1 MIRRVDL
8 ATAVLVATAL
18 ALPANAAV
26 LTGEVR
32 ALGAQQLITPQSNSS
47 PVVIRYYVPEGAA
60 VKAGE
65 VVLRIDPG
73 QSASMI
79 PELEAQIEQAEA
91 LAAKEIAELEVK
103 ALDAEL
109 ALVDADSAR
118 VVAAL
123 DARIP
128 AELVSAL
135 DHDRYRGELERT
147 TREAVLARAALAD
160 ARQAVVRR
168 QEQGRLEVRKLAVQ
182 RDYHAAMVR
191 TSEVRAERDGIVVH
205 GFNNNWIG
213 GRIDEGSSA
222 MPGSKAGEV
231 VSGGEM
237 GVRAWALEPDRHG
250 LKVDQVVEISFDALP
265 GRRITGTISAIGGAP
280 ERRPAWGDGR
290 YFVVDVVL
298 GAGAAPLPLMPG
310 MSVRLRTSPTPTP
323 TTGTPGS
330 AR

>member
-1 MIRRVDL
+1 MIRRSERAWAL
-8 ATAVLVATAL
+8 LVAAAL
-18 ALPANAAV
+18 VAPASAAV

-60 VKAGE
+60 VKAGQ

-118 VVAAL
+118 AVAAL

-147 TREAVLARAALAD
+147 TREASLARAALAD

-237 GVRAWALEPDRHG
+237 GVRAWALEPDRRG
-250 LKVDQVVEISFDALP
+250 LAVDQVVEISFDALP
-265 GRRITGTISAIGGAP
+265 GRRVTGTISAIGGAP
-280 ERRPAWGDGR
+280 ERKPAWGDGR

-298 GAGAAPLPLMPG
+298 GAGAGPLPLMPG
-310 MSVRLRTSPTPTP
+310 MSVRLRTSPTPAVGTSG
-323 TTGTPGS
+323 TG
-330 AR
+330 R